1 MPAGP
6 SMPAPTSDGRGEP
19 PMTTVVTAVLSGL
32 GTGAVYALIAV
43 SFVIIFRATG
53 VLNFAQPGLLILGTF
68 FTAVFAVD
76 LSLPF
81 ALAVVLAVL
90 VVALVGAG
98 VERVAIRP
106 MVGRG
111 PFPTALVTV
120 GLFIILLIVAFR
132 LFAARARTI
141 NDPWQ
146 LNQVCLLQ
154 GDPMCA
160 VPVYHFTLGR
170 FVVAMVV
177 LALLGAWLTRS
188 RLGLAMRATSLDQ
201 EAAMAQGIDVGRMFS
216 LSWAL
221 GAGLAALAGVLLAA
235 NGSVVQANDALF
247 ALVALPA
254 LILGGIDS
262 FRGAVV
268 GGLAIGV
275 ISALTSAYQPI
286 HAPWLG
292 PNFEN
297 VVPYVVMIAVLL
309 IRPYGLFGT
318 KEVQRV

>member
-1 MPAGP
+1 MLTLTQAI
-6 SMPAPTSDGRGEP
+6 
-19 PMTTVVTAVLSGL
+19 LNGL

-68 FTAVFAVD
+68 FT
-76 LSLPF
+76 S
-81 ALAVVLAVL
+81 VLAVDRGLPFPIAVLLAML
-90 VVALVGAG
+90 VVAVISAG
-98 VERVAIRP
+98 IERVAIRP
-106 MVGRG
+106 MVGR
-111 PFPTALVTV
+111 PAFSTALVTV
-120 GLFIILLIVAFR
+120 GIFFILLVVATR

-146 LNQVCLLQ
+146 LDRVCLVRGEGLL
-154 GDPMCA
+154 CNLA
-160 VPVYHFTLGR
+160 VTHSSIGR

-177 LALLGAWLTRS
+177 LALLGWWLSTS
-188 RLGLAMRATSLDQ
+188 RVGLAMRATSLDQ
-201 EAAMAQGIDVGRMFS
+201 EAALAQGINVGRMFS

-221 GAGLAALAGVLLAA
+221 GGGLAALGGVLLAA
-235 NGSVVQANDALF
+235 NGSVVNANDALF

-262 FRGAVV
+262 FRGAVI
-268 GGLAIGV
+268 GGLAIGL
-275 ISALTSAYQPI
+275 ISTVTAAYQPI

-297 VVPYVVMIAVLL
+297 VVPYVVMILVLL
-309 IRPYGLFGT
+309 VRPYGLFGT
-318 KEVQRV
+318 REVQRV